1 MVYTL
6 GESLLDIIIDSPE
19 SINAQ
24 PGGSMLNTAVSLGRA
39 GVSVSL
45 ISELGDDDTA
55 GLILQ
60 FLHDNKIRTKHVKKY
75 YHQQTTVALAW
86 LDEHKVPSFSIYKT
100 YPVRRRLVA
109 PASFTDKELLVFGSL
124 YSLDPTI
131 RNQFVQILVAA
142 KRGGSL
148 LIYDPNIRQLNLDN
162 KSLMQSLRENIV
174 FADIVKGSDADF
186 ENIFGKKPYQGYYQE
201 IKKISPNTALVLT
214 LGEKGVVGF
223 QDEMVV
229 QLPAEKVEVVS
240 TIGAG
245 DAFTAGMVYSLEKKY
260 DKRGN
265 GQDKAS
271 AGAKRKNLSKT
282 DFKNILQSGLRFSA
296 VVCGVMDNYIPKP

>member
-109 PASFTDKELLVFGSL
+109 PASFTD
-124 YSLDPTI
+124 
-131 RNQFVQILVAA
+131 R
-142 KRGGSL
+142 
-148 LIYDPNIRQLNLDN
+148 
-162 KSLMQSLRENIV
+162 KS
-174 FADIVKGSDADF
+174 
-186 ENIFGKKPYQGYYQE
+186 
-201 IKKISPNTALVLT
+201 
-214 LGEKGVVGF
+214 VV
-223 QDEMVV
+223 
-229 QLPAEKVEVVS
+229 
-240 TIGAG
+240 
-245 DAFTAGMVYSLEKKY
+245 
-260 DKRGN
+260 
-265 GQDKAS
+265 
-271 AGAKRKNLSKT
+271 
-282 DFKNILQSGLRFSA
+282 
-296 VVCGVMDNYIPKP
+296 